1 MTVRI
6 STASLYDAGSSRISE
21 LQAAMMKTQQQL
33 SSGSRI
39 LTPADDPLG
48 AARALNIT
56 QSQSMN
62 TQYAANRVNGKNALS
77 QEEGTLAS
85 VTNLIQDVQTQ
96 VVAAGSGTMDDS
108 QRKFIAT
115 DLQGRLDQL
124 IGLANTR
131 DGTGNFIFAGFSSSQ
146 VPYTTTANGASYNGD
161 QGERLLQVGP
171 SRQMSTGDSGYAV
184 FGNIPAASGSLTTA
198 AASAN
203 TGAVTTSAAT
213 VTDATAVTGH
223 NYDVVFSNSGATWS
237 VYDATNDPTHAGA
250 ALATGAYT
258 SGQVIT
264 FDGLRITP
272 TGTAQNGD
280 TLTVRPA
287 RTQDLFSTLSNLIA
301 QLNTPAG
308 TSATGKANLTHGLDV
323 ASGNLSNALDS
334 VLGIRASVG
343 SRLNEI
349 DALDSNGSDT
359 NLQYTEA
366 LSQIQDVDYVKAI
379 STLNAQQLTLQAAQQ
394 SFVKLTGLSLFSLL

>member
-6 STASLYDAGSSRISE
+6 STTSLYDAGSSRISE

-33 SSGSRI
+33 SSGTRI

-48 AARALNIT
+48 AARALNII

-77 QEEGTLAS
+77 QEEGTLQS

-131 DGTGNFIFAGFSSSQ
+131 DGTGNFIFAGFKNSQ
-146 VPYTTTANGASYNGD
+146 VPYSTTAGGATYNGD

-171 SRQMSTGDSGYAV
+171 ARQMSTGDSGYAV
-184 FGNIPAASGSLTTA
+184 FGNIPAASGTLTTA

-203 TGAVTTSAAT
+203 TGAVATSAAT
-213 VTDATAVTGH
+213 VTDATVLTGH
-223 NYDVVFSNSGATWS
+223 SYDVVFSNGGATWS
-237 VYDATNDPTHAGA
+237 VYDATNDPNHAGA
-250 ALATGAYT
+250 ALATGPYT
-258 SGQVIT
+258 SGQPIA
-264 FDGLRITP
+264 FDGLRLTP
-272 TGTAQNGD
+272 TGAAQNGD

-301 QLNTPAG
+301 QLNTPTGA
-308 TSATGKANLTHGLDV
+308 SAAGKANLTHGLEV

-349 DALDSNGSDT
+349 DALDSNGSDN
-359 NLQYTEA
+359 NLQYSEA
-366 LSQIQDVDYVKAI
+366 LSQIQEVDYVKAI

>member
-1 MTVRI
+1 MAIRI
-6 STASLYDAGSSRISE
+6 STSSLYDAGSSRISE
-21 LQAAMMKTQQQL
+21 LQATMFKTQQQL

-39 LTPADDPLG
+39 LSPADDPLG

-62 TQYAANRVNGKNALS
+62 TQYTANRVNGKNALS

-131 DGTGNFIFAGFSSSQ
+131 DGTGNFIFSGYKNSQ
-146 VPYTTTANGASYNGD
+146 VPYTTTANGATYNGD

-171 SRQMSTGDSGYAV
+171 TRQMSTGDSGYAV
-184 FGNIPAASGSLTTA
+184 FGNIPASSGSLTTA

-203 TGAVTTSAAT
+203 TGAVIASAAT
-213 VTDATAVTGH
+213 VTDAAALTGH
-223 NYDVVFSNSGATWS
+223 NYDVVFSGGGTTYS

-258 SGQVIT
+258 SGQPIA
-264 FDGLRITP
+264 FDGLQLTP
-272 TGTAQNGD
+272 TGTAANGD
-280 TLTVRPA
+280 TLTVRPS
-287 RTQDLFSTLSNLIA
+287 RTQDLFSTLSNLIGL
-301 QLNTPAG
+301 LNTPTG
-308 TSATGKANLTHGLDV
+308 VSATGKANLTHGLEV

-334 VLGIRASVG
+334 VLSIRASVG

-349 DALDSNGSDT
+349 DALDTNGSDK
-359 NLQYTEA
+359 NLQYTEQ

-379 STLNAQQLTLQAAQQ
+379 SDLNAQQLTLQAAQQ
-394 SFVKLTGLSLFSLL
+394 SFVKLTSLSLFSLL